1 MAESRFNIEVKALG
15 KNIRK
20 LRKDKGLTQIDLE
33 TITRIS
39 QNDLSKIENGL
50 LDLQFSRIVRIA
62 EALEVGTADLLRG
75 HNSNDGGR

>member
-1 MAESRFNIEVKALG
+1 MAESRFNMEVKALG

-33 TITRIS
+33 TITHIS
-39 QNDLSKIENGL
+39 QNDVSKIENGL

-62 EALEVGTADLLRG
+62 
-75 HNSNDGGR
+75 